1 MLTDQELDEVY
12 TRACYAM
19 TELGE
24 AKQPLFL
31 ARLALLLMKEVGDA
45 GADPGR
51 NRVGACGRRLTGYDV
66 PPAGLCKH
74 GY

>member
-1 MLTDQELDEVY
+1 MLSEQELDDVY

-31 ARLALLLMKEVGDA
+31 ARLALALMKEVGDTGRIR
-45 GADPGR
+45 GAIEAARALD
-51 NRVGACGRRLTGYDV
+51 NDD
-66 PPAGLCKH
+66 
-74 GY
+74 

>member
-12 TRACYAM
+12 TRACHAM

-24 AKQPLFL
+24 AKQALFL

-45 GADPGR
+45 GRIQEAITAARAIGND
-51 NRVGACGRRLTGYDV
+51 
-66 PPAGLCKH
+66 
-74 GY
+74 

>member
-12 TRACYAM
+12 TRACHAM

-24 AKQPLFL
+24 AREPLFL

-45 GADPGR
+45 ER
-51 NRVGACGRRLTGYDV
+51 IRLAIEKARALASDG
-66 PPAGLCKH
+66 
-74 GY
+74 

>member
-1 MLTDQELDEVY
+1 MLTAEQLDDVY

-24 AKQPLFL
+24 AKGELFL

-45 GADPGR
+45 P
-51 NRVGACGRRLTGYDV
+51 RVLAAIEAAKQGMART
-66 PPAGLCKH
+66 A
-74 GY
+74 

>member
-1 MLTDQELDEVY
+1 MESPMLNAEELDEVY

-24 AKQPLFL
+24 AKGELFL

-45 GADPGR
+45 TRILAAVDAAKDGVMEA
-51 NRVGACGRRLTGYDV
+51 A
-66 PPAGLCKH
+66 
-74 GY
+74 

>member
-1 MLTDQELDEVY
+1 MLTDQELDELY

-45 GADPGR
+45 G
-51 NRVGACGRRLTGYDV
+51 RVRGAIEGARLE
-66 PPAGLCKH
+66 
-74 GY
+74 

>member
-1 MLTDQELDEVY
+1 MLTDQELDDVY

-24 AKQPLFL
+24 GKQPLFL

-45 GADPGR
+45 DRVRGAIATAQLLDG
-51 NRVGACGRRLTGYDV
+51 GG
-66 PPAGLCKH
+66 
-74 GY
+74 

>member
-24 AKQPLFL
+24 TKQPLFL

-45 GADPGR
+45 GRVR
-51 NRVGACGRRLTGYDV
+51 NAIEAARAMNGTG
-66 PPAGLCKH
+66 
-74 GY
+74 